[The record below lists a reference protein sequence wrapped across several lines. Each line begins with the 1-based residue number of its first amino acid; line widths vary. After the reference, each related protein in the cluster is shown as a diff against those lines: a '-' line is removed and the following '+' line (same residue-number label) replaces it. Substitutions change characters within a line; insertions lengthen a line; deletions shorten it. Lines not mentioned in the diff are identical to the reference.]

1 MTYSPGGRGG
11 GISMKDWRRIAALAG
26 IFLFGIMVG
35 MEIAAIKTGGHEV
48 EKLTLN
54 VNPLKSKGMACHIA
68 YGSDGRLF
76 IYLWADVENGATMAC
91 EESQ

>member
-1 MTYSPGGRGG
+1 MIAVTPTTIAGMYDLLTRRERWWNLYERLEKDSSIGRY
-11 GISMKDWRRIAALAG
+11 M
-26 IFLFGIMVG
+26 
-35 MEIAAIKTGGHEV
+35 
-48 EKLTLN
+48 LN